1 MATAQQQLDAFLQ
14 KYSPEME
21 KLGRDAIRHLRKRLP
36 GAVVMV
42 YDNYNSLAV
51 GFGPDA
57 KVSTLPLSIALF
69 PRWATLFF
77 MQGSTL
83 PDPGKLLSGKGPK
96 IRSLRLV
103 DGLKTLKSD
112 EVDALIATAVLQRG
126 WKLDTR
132 AKGELIVKSISAK
145 QRPRRP

>member
-1 MATAQQQLDAFLQ
+1 MATAQQQLDGFLQ

-21 KLGRDAIRHLRKRLP
+21 KLDRASIAHMRKRLP

-51 GFGPDA
+51 GFGPTE
-57 KVSTLPLSIALF
+57 KVSALPLSIAFF

-77 MQGSTL
+77 MMGSTL
-83 PDPGKLLSGKGPK
+83 SDPENLLSGKGAK
-96 IRSLRLV
+96 IRSMRL
-103 DGLKTLKSD
+103 DEGLKTLKSS
-112 EVDALIATAVLQRG
+112 EVDAFIATAVPQAG

-132 AKGELIVKSISAK
+132 ATGELIFKSISPK

>member
-1 MATAQQQLDAFLQ
+1 MVSAQQQLDGFLQ

-21 KLGRDAIRHLRKRLP
+21 KLGRDAISHLRKRLP

-51 GFGPDA
+51 GFGPDE
-57 KVSTLPLSIALF
+57 KVSTLPLSIAFF

-83 PDPGKLLSGKGPK
+83 PDPEGLLTGKGPK
-96 IRSLRLV
+96 IRSLRL
-103 DGLKTLKSD
+103 DDRLKTLKS
-112 EVDALIATAVLQRG
+112 EAVDALIATAVLQRG

-132 AKGELIVKSISAK
+132 AKGELIVKSVSAK

>member
-1 MATAQQQLDAFLQ
+1 MSTSTVPSA
-14 KYSPEME
+14 
-21 KLGRDAIRHLRKRLP
+21 LRFDSRSNPDNGQRL
-36 GAVVMV
+36 
-42 YDNYNSLAV
+42 
-51 GFGPDA
+51 F
-57 KVSTLPLSIALF
+57 
-69 PRWATLFF
+69 
-77 MQGSTL
+77 QTL

-103 DGLKTLKSD
+103 DGLKPLKSD

>member
-1 MATAQQQLDAFLQ
+1 MATAQQQLDGFLQ

-21 KLGRDAIRHLRKRLP
+21 KLGRASIAHMRKRLP

-51 GFGPDA
+51 GFGPTE
-57 KVSTLPLSIALF
+57 KVSALPLSIAFF

-77 MQGSTL
+77 MMGSTL
-83 PDPGKLLSGKGPK
+83 SDPENLLSGTGAK
-96 IRSLRLV
+96 IRSMRL
-103 DGLKTLKSD
+103 DEGLKTLKSP
-112 EVDALIATAVLQRG
+112 EVDALIATAVLQAG

-132 AKGELIVKSISAK
+132 ATGELIIKSISPK

>member
-1 MATAQQQLDAFLQ
+1 MTTAQQQLDGFLQ

-21 KLGRDAIRHLRKRLP
+21 KLGRGAIAHLRKRLP
-36 GAVVMV
+36 GAVVVV

-51 GFGPDA
+51 GFGPDD

-77 MQGSTL
+77 MQGATL
-83 PDPGKLLSGKGPK
+83 PDPAKLLTGKGPK
-96 IRSLRLV
+96 IRSLRLA

-112 EVDALIATAVLQRG
+112 EVDTLIATAILQRG

-132 AKGELIVKSISAK
+132 AKGELIVKSISPK